1 MTVSYATGPSCSYVF
16 PFLFHVTF
24 YDICMSHGEPPRLFS
39 CHAYVFSLMPVTH
52 PVRLLRL
59 VSSPGLRYA
68 HIDDLSLTR
77 AGSSYAQSSTR
88 LLTLTRLDVVLVSHS
103 YGFYACLYLYLPY
116 LYIYWV
122 GDGTIP
128 IFNLLCNHP
137 SVLTCEIPRTLL
149 VSL

>member
-1 MTVSYATGPSCSYVF
+1 MLPGSLVSPVPVTPYAT
-16 PFLFHVTF
+16 
-24 YDICMSHGEPPRLFS
+24 RFS
-39 CHAYVFSLMPVTH
+39 CL
-52 PVRLLRL
+52 
-59 VSSPGLRYA
+59 
-68 HIDDLSLTR
+68 
-77 AGSSYAQSSTR
+77 AGFRYAQSSTR
-88 LLTLTRLDVVLVSHS
+88 FVSPLSLTRLDDILVSYL

-116 LYIYWV
+116 MYIYWV